1 VLSPT
6 DVGGAAAIILRAPT
20 QHFATKGIGTK
31 GASFFFE
38 FAKMV
43 KAVHFLFCFWFPFPL
58 TVTGVLSPEKDGDA
72 YACMV
77 RILFG

>member
-1 VLSPT
+1 MERSRVVSNRW
-6 DVGGAAAIILRAPT
+6 GASGNRLARAPT

-31 GASFFFE
+31 G
-38 FAKMV
+38 M
-43 KAVHFLFCFWFPFPL
+43 
-58 TVTGVLSPEKDGDA
+58 LSPEKDGDA